1 MPKRNKKRIRRQEKV
16 VFVLDANSQNR
27 TTPKSEDTYNYVRCM
42 IDMMLRKSNVAT
54 DTVFVGGSTRD
65 FCMWIS
71 GILEFYQFKDIEMC
85 DNTCIFD
92 EDADFDMPNKF
103 HKVS

>member
-42 IDMMLRKSNVAT
+42 IDVMLRKSNIAT
-54 DTVFVGGSTRD
+54 GTVFVGGSTRD

-71 GILEFYQFKDIEMC
+71 GILEFYQFKNINVQ
-85 DNTCIFD
+85 DNTYIFD
-92 EDADFDMPNKF
+92 EDQDFNMPNKF
-103 HKVS
+103 Y

>member
-1 MPKRNKKRIRRQEKV
+1 MPKRNKKRIRHQEKV

-27 TTPKSEDTYNYVRCM
+27 NTKKSEDTYNYVRCM

-54 DTVFVGGSTRD
+54 GTVFVGGSTRD

-71 GILEFYQFKDIEMC
+71 GIIEFYQFKDIEIQ
-85 DNTCIFD
+85 DITYLLD
-92 EDADFDMPNKF
+92 EDPDFDMPNKF
-103 HKVS
+103 Y

>member
-1 MPKRNKKRIRRQEKV
+1 MPKRNKKRIRHQEKV
-16 VFVLDANSQNR
+16 VFYLDASSQNR
-27 TTPKSEDTYNYVRCM
+27 STPKSEDTYNYVRYI
-42 IDMMLRKSNVAT
+42 IDVMLKKSNVAT

-71 GILEFYQFKDIEMC
+71 GILEFYQFKDIEIQ
-85 DNTCIFD
+85 DNTYLFD

-103 HKVS
+103 HKGS

>member
-1 MPKRNKKRIRRQEKV
+1 MPKRNKKRIRHQEKV

-27 TTPKSEDTYNYVRCM
+27 NTKKSEDTYNYVRCM

-54 DTVFVGGSTRD
+54 GTVFVGGSTRD

-71 GILEFYQFKDIEMC
+71 GIIEFYQFKDINIQ

-103 HKVS
+103 HKGS